1 MPITD
6 DFDATVNYVRQIL
19 QSSGIPSDSVGFDFL
34 AEAIALYSYGKPRA
48 LTDIYAQIADLHQI
62 DSNVVPK
69 RIAAIVRDY
78 RKELC
83 VNLDL
88 RKPKLTPDF
97 ISALASY
104 VKYGY
109 YSDPVYTDCASTNE
123 RSK

>member
-19 QSSGIPSDSVGFDFL
+19 QSSGIPPDSVGFDIL
-34 AEAIALYSYGKPRA
+34 AEAIALYTYGKPRA

-62 DSNVVPK
+62 DGNVVPK